1 MELHIR
7 PAELDDASFMVPL
20 VNDADG
26 GMPLAIWTSLAQPG
40 ESPWDVGLRRIR
52 SDDTPVSWSMGWIA
66 EDGGRP
72 VGVLIVHQLSETPE
86 QLEATIMSPL
96 WVPFVA
102 LELEASGS
110 AYIKTLSVIE
120 AMRGQGVGTQLLRF
134 AERFRGPEG
143 MSVIVGNHDQ
153 ASRRFFERHLKPW
166 AARFFADLET
176 ADGARFYQAVGLVG
190 RTFVEIEAEAFAM
203 DA

>member
-1 MELHIR
+1 MDLQIR

-26 GMPLAIWTSLAQPG
+26 GMPLAIWTSLALPG
-40 ESPWDVGLRRIR
+40 ADPWHVGLRRVQ
-52 SDDTPVSWSMGWIA
+52 SDDTPVSWTMAWIA
-66 EDGGRP
+66 EDAGTP
-72 VGVLIVHQLSETPE
+72 VGVLILHQLSETPE

-134 AERFRGPEG
+134 AEQFRGPEG
-143 MSVIVGNHDQ
+143 MSVILGDHDE
-153 ASRRFFERHLKPW
+153 ASRRFFERSGYTE
-166 AARFFADLET
+166 AARRKMVK
-176 ADGARFYQAVGLVG
+176 DGWQTPGTEWILLRKP
-190 RTFVEIEAEAFAM
+190 
-203 DA
+203 

>member
-1 MELHIR
+1 MDLQIR
-7 PAELDDASFMVPL
+7 PANPDDARFMVPL

-26 GMPLAIWTSLAQPG
+26 GMPLAIWTSLALPG
-40 ESPWDVGLRRIR
+40 ADPWEVGLRRVQ
-52 SDDTPVSWSMGWIA
+52 SDDTPVSWTMGWIA
-66 EDGGRP
+66 EEAGKP

-96 WVPFVA
+96 WTPFVA

-134 AERFRGPEG
+134 AEQFRGPEG
-143 MSVIVGNHDQ
+143 MSVILGDHDE
-153 ASRRFFERHLKPW
+153 ASRRFFERNGFSE
-166 AARFFADLET
+166 AAR
-176 ADGARFYQAVGLVG
+176 
-190 RTFVEIEAEAFAM
+190 RTMVKNGWQTPGSEWILLRKP
-203 DA
+203 